1 MEKKAD
7 RNDKL
12 KVLCLEDSP
21 QDVEL
26 MRELLTE
33 AGFELD
39 MDCTMVEEEFVSFL
53 RRSIYDIILAD
64 FKLPGFDAF
73 GALRHAAEIC
83 PEVPF
88 ICVSG
93 TIGEESAVKLL
104 RQGAVDYVLK
114 DRMTRLPAAIKRALI
129 EAKEKLLHKQAEEAL
144 NLEYSRH
151 KRFVDSNIV
160 GVVIAAA
167 NGKILEANDYYL
179 NMLGFTRREFESG
192 KIDWRAITPT
202 ESLPADE
209 KAIRELHERGTC
221 TPYEKEY
228 RRKDGTIVPVFLADT
243 LLPGP
248 EEQIGAFV
256 LDITERKRAEESI
269 RKSESQLRAVL
280 DATRFPVA
288 LVDVS
293 DKNIEYWSRS
303 ALTLFG
309 HTAPTTKEWYKM
321 AYPDPDYRRE
331 VIDRWKQSLEKAKL
345 SAQAVNT
352 GEFRVTCRDGSVRI
366 CELYAAFLADRLI
379 VTFND
384 ITERIVAIKNL
395 RESEAKYRTLVTQSP
410 DGIFVVDLSS
420 HFLSVNNAMCDNL
433 KYSEE
438 EFLSMNIWDIVPRQ
452 YLSLHKNRLEA
463 VLKGE
468 SEKGTA
474 EYEAKGKDGVVHII
488 EVLSAPYYRDKEKI
502 GFQGIA
508 RDITERK
515 RMENATRES
524 EERFQLVFENVF
536 DGISIYS
543 EDPDPSKRRL
553 IECNAQYAAMA
564 GRSREELLQI
574 GFTLGFQKML
584 DDEANSHR
592 LQSLAKISAFQGF
605 YSWIRPDGKDNIVE
619 YVGVPI
625 MWRGKSY
632 TIGIDRDISERKLME
647 EELRKSEERFRS
659 LYENSTIG
667 IYRTTPEG
675 KIILANPTLVKM
687 LGYSSFEEL
696 AARNLEQEGFEP
708 AHERKQFIEQIET
721 NGEVHGLESA
731 WTCND
736 GSTVYIRES
745 ARAIRDP
752 NGKTLYYDGSVED
765 ISERKL
771 AEDAFNRERN
781 LLNALMDTIPD
792 HIYFKDLNSRF
803 LRVNKSHGE
812 IFGLN
817 DPKQAQGKTDFDFFT
832 EEHARPAFETEQEI
846 IKTGRPV
853 VGLEEKETWLDGR
866 ETWVS
871 TTKVP
876 LYDKDGKI
884 TGTFGISRDITDHK
898 LMQEELRKN
907 EERFRK
913 IFEESQI
920 GVMLS
925 DPDFRYIKVNP
936 AFCNMLGY
944 TASELASMSFID
956 ITHPDDIGKDIEN
969 MSKLK
974 IGEIPFYRTEKRY
987 LRKTGEIVW
996 VNIVISGIR
1005 NNDGTLLYHLGMIEN
1020 NTQRKQEEQEINRL
1034 NRIYAVLSN
1043 INQLIVREG
1052 DRQTLLNEAC
1062 EIAVQDGE
1070 FQMSWVGIFDA
1081 ETDSFQPVASAAK
1094 ESGYREQLHT
1104 SIAQIMAG
1112 REPLWR
1118 TLIDGQ
1124 IIICNDIEHDDRLK
1138 SQREKTLA
1146 LGCRSLAAFPLQ
1158 IDDEIIGVVNFY
1170 SSEKDFFNEEELK
1183 LLEELASDVSY
1194 ALHSL
1199 ELENKRTQAEKET
1212 QESENKYR
1220 RIFENVQDVY
1230 YEALIDGTILEI
1242 SPSIEMIS
1250 KKQYNRDELIGK
1262 SMNEF
1267 YPNKG
1272 ERQAFLSAL
1281 QERGSVVDY
1290 EVTLKNRDGS
1300 IIPCSISA
1308 KLQFDAQGN
1317 PEKIIGSIIDIT
1329 ERKLYQSQLMQSQKV
1344 QSIGTLAGGIAHDFN
1359 NILGII
1365 LVFTSILEQSK
1376 GDEEKISKST
1386 ATIIQAVNR
1395 GAALVRQILTFA
1407 RQTGVSMKP
1416 LRIPDLIRELVVML
1430 KETFPAV
1437 IEFQTNVEMDIPII
1451 NADQSQM
1458 HQVLLNLCINARDA
1472 MPKGGIIGIEVKT
1485 VASERL
1491 VPQFS
1496 NAENCRYISISVSD
1510 TGTGMDEETK
1520 NRIFDP
1526 FFTTKEQ
1533 GKGTGL
1539 GLSVVYGVI
1548 QEHHGFISVESTVGQ
1563 GTTFHIY
1570 LPMQQEEKKMQE
1582 AEKVKT
1588 EMAQGGSETILF
1600 VEDELLLR
1608 EVVQSTLE
1616 SIGYKVI
1623 IAANGQEAV
1632 DIYKKQFKN
1641 ISLVLSDL
1649 GLPKLSGTDEFA
1661 LLKKINPNVKVI
1673 FASGYISIET
1683 KSELLKQGAK
1693 GFILKPYNLNEV
1705 LQMVRE
1711 VLNENKN
1718 LSK

>member
-1 MEKKAD
+1 MKNKSIETIPLRILFLNDSSRRAEIIRKLLIKAGYD
-7 RNDKL
+7 L
-12 KVLCLEDSP
+12 KV
-21 QDVEL
+21 
-26 MRELLTE
+26 
-33 AGFELD
+33 
-39 MDCTMVEEEFVSFL
+39 DCTATEKEYTTLL
-53 RRSIYDIILAD
+53 RNNRYDIIFSD

-73 GALRHAAEIC
+73 KALRLHNDIC
-83 PEVPF
+83 PSVPF
-88 ICVSG
+88 ICISG
-93 TIGEESAVKLL
+93 SIGEELAVELIK
-104 RQGAVDYVLK
+104 QGAADYIPKARLAK
-114 DRMTRLPAAIKRALI
+114 LPAAVKHALDEAEGKEKQRQAEKALNESEERFRQLFFASSDAIMLIDPSDLSVDWPIVDCNKAACQMNGYTREELIGKSINNLNITEGMPQKRATYLENVRRKGVLHLETFHRHHDGHIFPIKVSTSIITYKEHELVLEIDSNITEGKHAEEIVRESEERFRMVFENVFDGISIYNEDPDPFKRKLI
-129 EAKEKLLHKQAEEAL
+129 DCNGQYAAMAGRNREELLQHSNTKELQITLDETANDNRLESLAKGKAYRGLFSWIRPDGKDNIIEYVGVPVTWKGKSYSIGIDRDITERKRAEEAL
-144 NLEYSRH
+144 QLEYNRH
-151 KRFVDSNIV
+151 KRFIESDII
-160 GVVIAAA
+160 GMTIMAAD
-167 NGKILEANDYYL
+167 GKIIETNDYYL
-179 NMLGFTRREFESG
+179 NMLGFTRKEFESG
-192 KIDWRAITPT
+192 KVNWRAITPT
-202 ESLPADE
+202 EWLPLND
-209 KAIRELHERGTC
+209 KAMTELRERGTC
-221 TPYEKEY
+221 LHYEKEY
-228 RRKDGTIVPVFLADT
+228 RRKDGTRIPVLVTYT

-248 EEQIGAFV
+248 EEQIGTFV
-256 LDITERKRAEESI
+256 LDLTEHKRVEESL
-269 RKSESQLRAVL
+269 RKSEAQLRAVL
-280 DATRFPVA
+280 DATPFPIA
-288 LVDVS
+288 LVDVL
-293 DKNIEYWSRS
+293 DNNIEYWSRS

-309 HTAPTTKEWYKM
+309 HTAPTATEWYQK
-321 AYPDPDYRRE
+321 AYPDPDYRRKI
-331 VIDRWKQSLEKAKL
+331 IDRWKVFLEKAKI
-345 SAQAVNT
+345 SAQAINT
-352 GEFRVTCRDGSVRI
+352 GEYRVTCRDGSVRI
-366 CELYAAFLADRLI
+366 CELYAAFVADRLI
-379 VTFND
+379 VTF
-384 ITERIVAIKNL
+384 
-395 RESEAKYRTLVTQSP
+395 S
-410 DGIFVVDLSS
+410 
-420 HFLSVNNAMCDNL
+420 
-433 KYSEE
+433 
-438 EFLSMNIWDIVPRQ
+438 
-452 YLSLHKNRLEA
+452 
-463 VLKGE
+463 
-468 SEKGTA
+468 
-474 EYEAKGKDGVVHII
+474 
-488 EVLSAPYYRDKEKI
+488 
-502 GFQGIA
+502 
-508 RDITERK
+508 DITERK
-515 RMENATRES
+515 QA
-524 EERFQLVFENVF
+524 
-536 DGISIYS
+536 
-543 EDPDPSKRRL
+543 
-553 IECNAQYAAMA
+553 
-564 GRSREELLQI
+564 
-574 GFTLGFQKML
+574 
-584 DDEANSHR
+584 
-592 LQSLAKISAFQGF
+592 
-605 YSWIRPDGKDNIVE
+605 
-619 YVGVPI
+619 
-625 MWRGKSY
+625 
-632 TIGIDRDISERKLME
+632 E
-647 EELRKSEERFRS
+647 EELIK
-659 LYENSTIG
+659 
-667 IYRTTPEG
+667 
-675 KIILANPTLVKM
+675 
-687 LGYSSFEEL
+687 
-696 AARNLEQEGFEP
+696 EQ
-708 AHERKQFIEQIET
+708 
-721 NGEVHGLESA
+721 
-731 WTCND
+731 
-736 GSTVYIRES
+736 
-745 ARAIRDP
+745 
-752 NGKTLYYDGSVED
+752 
-765 ISERKL
+765 
-771 AEDAFNRERN
+771 N
-781 LLNALMDTIPD
+781 LLRALMDTMPD
-792 HIYFKDLNSRF
+792 HIYFKDLESRF
-803 LRVNKSHGE
+803 IRVNKAE
-812 IFGLN
+812 AAIFGIS
-817 DPKQAQGKTDFDFFT
+817 DPAQALGKTDFDFFT
-832 EEHARPAFETEQEI
+832 EEHARPAFEAEQEI
-846 IKTGRPV
+846 IKTGQPTM
-853 VGLEEKETWLDGR
+853 GLEERETWPDGR

-996 VNIVISGIR
+996 VNIVVSCIR
-1005 NNDGTLLYHLGMIEN
+1005 NNNGTLLYNVGMIEN
-1020 NTQRKQEEQEINRL
+1020 ITQRKQEEQEISRL

-1118 TLIDGQ
+1118 ILIDGQ

-1146 LGCRSLAAFPLQ
+1146 LGYRSLAAFPLH

-1199 ELENKRTQAEKET
+1199 ELEDQRLQSEIKMK
-1212 QESENKYR
+1212 ESENRYR

-1230 YEALIDGTILEI
+1230 YEASIDGTILEI

-1250 KKQYNRDELIGK
+1250 KKQYKRDELIGK

-1272 ERQAFLSAL
+1272 ERQAFLSAI
-1281 QERGSVVDY
+1281 QERGSVTDY

-1329 ERKLYQSQLMQSQKV
+1329 ERKLYQSQLMQNQKV

-1365 LVFTSILEQSK
+1365 LVFTSILEQSE
-1376 GDEEKISKST
+1376 GDKEKISKST
-1386 ATIIQAVNR
+1386 IAINQAVHR

-1416 LRIPDLIRELVVML
+1416 MRIPDLIRELVVML

-1458 HQVLLNLCINARDA
+1458 HQVLLNLCVNARDA
-1472 MPKGGIIGIEVKT
+1472 MPKGGIIGIEVKK
-1485 VASERL
+1485 VASETVIR
-1491 VPQFS
+1491 QFPK
-1496 NAENCRYISISVSD
+1496 AEKGRYISISVSD
-1510 TGTGMDEETK
+1510 TGTGMDEATK
-1520 NRIFDP
+1520 SCIFDP

-1548 QEHHGFISVESTVGQ
+1548 QEHHGFISVESEIGQ
-1563 GTTFHIY
+1563 GTTFHMY
-1570 LPMQQEEKKMQE
+1570 LPVPQEEKKLNDI
-1582 AEKVKT
+1582 EKVKT
-1588 EMAQGGSETILF
+1588 EATQGGSETILF

-1616 SIGYKVI
+1616 SNGYKVL
-1623 IAANGQEAV
+1623 IAADGRQAV
-1632 DIYKKQFKN
+1632 EIYKKQYKD
-1641 ISLVLSDL
+1641 ISLVLTDM
-1649 GLPKLSGTDEFA
+1649 GLPKLTGIDEYA
-1661 LLKKINPNVKVI
+1661 MLKEINPNVKVI
-1673 FASGYISIET
+1673 FASGFISFDT
-1683 KSELLKQGAK
+1683 RSELLKEGVK

-1705 LQMVRE
+1705 LEMVRE
-1711 VLNENKN
+1711 ILNEDKNNKP
-1718 LSK
+1718 L